1 MHHVILGAGGI
12 GGGIGARLVLAGSD
26 VTLIARG
33 AHLERMQREGLR
45 LRTPEQD
52 VTLEVTAVGDHSEV
66 AWRGDE
72 VVLLTVKSQD
82 TAAALDQLLATAG
95 PGVPVVCAQNGV
107 ENERIAARRFE
118 RVYGML
124 LNFPAT
130 FLTPGEVLLHGI
142 PRSGVLDAGCYP
154 RGLDAT
160 VEELC
165 AHLETANFAAAA
177 DAAVMRKKYAK
188 LLMNL
193 GNAVQALAET
203 RDAGGIHRAL
213 RAEALACYEAA
224 GIDYM
229 PLEELV
235 AAARPHYTVG
245 QIEGAPR
252 VGGSTW
258 QGLVRGTGSVE
269 VDHLNGE
276 IVLLGA
282 QHGVPTPYNRAV
294 QQLLVEAVA
303 GGAAPG
309 STSLEA
315 IEERARALDRVVREP
330 RG

>member
-52 VTLEVTAVGDHSEV
+52 VTLEVTAVGDPSEV

-235 AAARPHYTVG
+235 AAARPHLHGRRDRGCTARRRLDVA
-245 QIEGAPR
+245 GAGARHRLRRGRSPQRRDRVARRAAWRTHALQPR
-252 VGGSTW
+252 GAATPCRGG
-258 QGLVRGTGSVE
+258 
-269 VDHLNGE
+269 
-276 IVLLGA
+276 
-282 QHGVPTPYNRAV
+282 
-294 QQLLVEAVA
+294 
-303 GGAAPG
+303 GGAALRRAAPASKRSRSAHG
-309 STSLEA
+309 RSTA
-315 IEERARALDRVVREP
+315 
-330 RG
+330 